1 MPDRKRS
8 TISGGESAN
17 GRKAI
22 DRMVGQMVKA
32 GNDPKYAKR
41 IAREQAIK
49 ADRKKRG

>member
-1 MPDRKRS
+1 MPDPKGGRV
-8 TISGGESAN
+8 TGGESRN

-32 GNDPKYAKR
+32 GADPKYAKR
-41 IAREQAIK
+41 VAREQAIK

>member
-1 MPDRKRS
+1 MSDRKPG
-8 TISGGESAN
+8 TITGGESPN
-17 GRKAI
+17 GRRAI